1 MVYNSCHLIGQP
13 IIKLQLND
21 LKYLII
27 LIMVGSYVRLYMI
40 NNPSGPIYQEAYIG
54 KRISNYIKRELH
66 VDRHPPYA
74 LMLYSLIASIFNYG
88 KFNLKN
94 INKAY
99 INSNVLYISMR
110 FFSAIFGIFLIPV
123 TFFTLRVMK
132 FTRNTAIFGS
142 ILIIFENSIV
152 TQSRFLFVD
161 SLVLF
166 LIALTHLFWRLFESH
181 QQHSFKKAW
190 WIYLIAIGFT
200 LGALISTNWLGIF
213 TLLWI
218 GLLGSLQLWHFI
230 GDLTMTPT
238 TWIKHFVSRVLCLI
252 IVPILFYITIFYFHI
267 SYLKNANNNLFLSP
281 EFLSTL
287 NNRDVKNVPSLVHYG
302 SKVTIRH
309 FGSSGGYLH
318 SHPHLYPA
326 GSKQQQVTLYLYE
339 DSNNDWLITDSGH
352 DSSEGSSSSILD
364 GSIIRLYHLE
374 TDKRLHSHDV
384 RPSLSDTDWQNEVS
398 GYGYKGFAGDNNDL
412 FKIEIDKSRSYT
424 QESKVSVRAI
434 QTRFRLIHVST
445 GCALFSNGINLPT
458 WGYGQIEVT
467 CAKNGIIENSLWYIE
482 NNNHDDFPDD
492 IEKVTY
498 RKINF
503 FQKFWELQK
512 SIWKK
517 KFESKNFY
525 ASNNHP
531 LSWPFLTRG
540 IRFWTANNKQI
551 YFLGNPLVWWLAF
564 VFIGIYT
571 VLKLFNILRNQRG
584 YSKYND
590 KTYLKY
596 DYLIGTTLIG
606 WIFHYLPFCFMKTQ
620 FILYHYI
627 PSLYF
632 SIVSFCSFWDFISI
646 RFFQKSQTK
655 LLTLFFLKIVIS
667 IYFILSPL
675 VYGSIMRKEHCNFIK
690 FFKTWDLDC

>member
-54 KRISNYIKRELH
+54 KRISKYLFL
-66 VDRHPPYA
+66 V
-74 LMLYSLIASIFNYG
+74 ML
-88 KFNLKN
+88 
-94 INKAY
+94 AY

-200 LGALISTNWLGIF
+200 LGALI
-213 TLLWI
+213 
-218 GLLGSLQLWHFI
+218 
-230 GDLTMTPT
+230 
-238 TWIKHFVSRVLCLI
+238 
-252 IVPILFYITIFYFHI
+252 
-267 SYLKNANNNLFLSP
+267 
-281 EFLSTL
+281 
-287 NNRDVKNVPSLVHYG
+287 RDVKNVPSLVHYG

-326 GSKQQQVTLYLYE
+326 GKQQVTLYLYE

-492 IEKVTY
+492 IEK
-498 RKINF
+498 
-503 FQKFWELQK
+503 
-512 SIWKK
+512 
-517 KFESKNFY
+517 
-525 ASNNHP
+525 
-531 LSWPFLTRG
+531 
-540 IRFWTANNKQI
+540 
-551 YFLGNPLVWWLAF
+551 
-564 VFIGIYT
+564 
-571 VLKLFNILRNQRG
+571 
-584 YSKYND
+584 
-590 KTYLKY
+590 
-596 DYLIGTTLIG
+596 
-606 WIFHYLPFCFMKTQ
+606 
-620 FILYHYI
+620 
-627 PSLYF
+627 
-632 SIVSFCSFWDFISI
+632 
-646 RFFQKSQTK
+646 
-655 LLTLFFLKIVIS
+655 
-667 IYFILSPL
+667 
-675 VYGSIMRKEHCNFIK
+675 
-690 FFKTWDLDC
+690 